1 MFALYIFRQ
10 PFVHN
15 LRVVTPDFL
24 LFPFLFFA
32 DFYSL
37 RFIVFSFKYISV
49 LSGFFSVC
57 HQDWGTIRL
66 QLNCII
72 FGSRFKNISIC
83 FNHNQNSSKGKFFV
97 FFFKREV
104 NKQILLM
111 YHQMFQSDEQF
122 IQVLCMFWPLNIRNS
137 FTCKVSNPLALL
149 LVNF

>member
-15 LRVVTPDFL
+15 LRVVTPDFP

-49 LSGFFSVC
+49 LSGFFFVC
-57 HQDWGTIRL
+57 HQDRGIIRL

-83 FNHNQNSSKGKFFV
+83 FNHNQNSSKGKLTYKYYWCIIKCFNLMNNLYKFYACFGLWTFEIV
-97 FFFKREV
+97 
-104 NKQILLM
+104 LLARFPIHSL
-111 YHQMFQSDEQF
+111 YY
-122 IQVLCMFWPLNIRNS
+122 W
-137 FTCKVSNPLALL
+137 
-149 LVNF
+149 